1 MAGNLAFLS
10 DGTCGR
16 ELGRI
21 SQEGCR
27 YGATRVVR
35 DVEYYYWW
43 DGSIWNEF
51 PEIMDQAG
59 SVDNLPGPPRPFGEL
74 WRVIRYVPEK
84 NKNVWDYYFWDS
96 EKSLWRP
103 IKWYWNLDNAGKLP
117 KPGLVIG
124 EAHRV
129 TKQNVLAM
137 FNGEEWMPP
146 THSSLYDD
154 EPDRHFPSGFMQTM
168 SPDAKLV
175 YGSKTELHLE
185 PLPGGSGRI
194 WTGGEFVDASKST
207 AVFPSLGVLIYD
219 ADTETVSVESIE
231 PDVEYWVYLA
241 NSDARFSILGLPAN
255 GDKPSIPAWDF
266 RRKLFLSRNVDIN
279 GYLTNSDTI
288 NARLVGSIKT
298 DNTPYSEGGPYFV
311 RELDIS
317 LISRTVAFPETFR
330 EYSDFVVEF
339 ENEDTLKLRK
349 IDGSYGLFYVAGSLN
364 DLGTGATMY
373 RDQARIE
380 WNEALP
386 SKVERDTSD
395 ISPNSVYY
403 LYFSGKID
411 EWNFNEVNPSTGRPW
426 QSTDFGAENNY
437 VTELDMR
444 LTLFASTKLPD
455 RNVFSEAWPGYTARY
470 VGEVQTDAKGMFI
483 NSRNLSAIRQ
493 PVIIPS
499 TFDGLSEIQFDI
511 ISDTR
516 INVIRKPGSSGV
528 VNIRGDA
535 VLTYPSSSSSVH
547 YIDNSFPVYSYNE
560 TGEPPFIFG
569 EPVST
574 FRTQLH
580 VYMANGRNIWGEYA
594 NSLFVSSSDHINGYL
609 SESYPGNNARWLFSF
624 TPDSNG
630 KFTGP
635 FIQKAVIPVI
645 AEIDDSV
652 TETGKT
658 WSSKK
663 IDDRASTAVEDSK
676 DYTDS
681 HVVEY
686 VAQVMPQYVTDRLSD
701 YGTDQVI
708 PYVTDYV
715 FQNAIPSGVMLDF
728 AGGSAPTGFLLC
740 DGSAVSRSTY
750 SRLFGVI
757 GTVWGG
763 GNGSTTF
770 NLPDFRRRVA
780 VGSGGDGTGVL
791 GASVGNYGGEE
802 THTLS
807 NDEMPTHNHGGETG
821 PATASLKTSKT
832 IYDATGM
839 PTGVY
844 EAANTEHTHTISED
858 GGSQAHN
865 NIQPS
870 AVVLKIIKY

>member
-1 MAGNLAFLS
+1 LASNLSFLS
-10 DGTCGR
+10 DGTYGR

-21 SQEGCR
+21 SPDGCR
-27 YGATRVVR
+27 YGTIRAVR

-43 DGSIWNEF
+43 DGTVWNEF
-51 PEIMDQAG
+51 PEILDQAG
-59 SVDNLPGPPRPFGEL
+59 SFALLPGPPRPFGEL

-96 EKSLWRP
+96 EQSLWRP
-103 IKWYWNLDNAGKLP
+103 IKWYWNLDNIGKLP
-117 KPGLVIG
+117 TPGLIIG
-124 EAHRV
+124 EAHKV

-137 FNGEEWMPP
+137 FNGDEWMPP

-154 EPDRHFPSGFMQTM
+154 EPDRHFPAGFMQTL

-207 AVFPSLGVLIYD
+207 AVFPALGALIYD
-219 ADTETVSVESIE
+219 AYTETVRVESIE
-231 PDVEYWVYLA
+231 PDIEYWVYLA
-241 NSDARFSILGLPAN
+241 NSDSRFSVSGLPA
-255 GDKPSIPAWDF
+255 DEEKPAVPAWDF

-279 GYLTNSDTI
+279 GYLSNSDTI

-298 DNTPYSEGGPYFV
+298 DNTPYTEGGPYFV

-339 ENEDTLKLRK
+339 VNEDTLKLRK

-373 RDQARIE
+373 RDHARIE
-380 WNEALP
+380 WNESLT
-386 SKVERDTSD
+386 SKVERDTTG
-395 ISPNSVYY
+395 ISANTNYY

-411 EWNFNEVNPSTGRPW
+411 EWNFNAINTLTGRPW
-426 QSTDFGAENNY
+426 QSTDSQAEDYY
-437 VTELDMR
+437 VAELDMR

-455 RNVFSEAWPGYTARY
+455 HNVFSEAWPGYTARY
-470 VGEVQTDAKGMFI
+470 VGKVETDAKGLFV
-483 NSRNLSAIRQ
+483 NSRDLSAIRQ
-493 PVIIPS
+493 PIILPS
-499 TFDGLSEIQFDI
+499 TFDGLAEILFDVV
-511 ISDTR
+511 SDTR

-535 VLTYPSSSSSVH
+535 VLTYPPSSGSVH
-547 YIDNSFPVYSYNE
+547 FITNGSPVYVYDDQA
-560 TGEPPFIFG
+560 TPPLTQSGI
-569 EPVST
+569 VSDYQT
-574 FRTQLH
+574 RLN
-580 VYMANGRNIWGEYA
+580 VYMANSRDFWGDHK
-594 NSLFVSSSDHINGYL
+594 NDVFVSSRDHINGFL
-609 SESYPGNNARWLFSF
+609 SESYPGNNARWLFAF
-624 TPDSNG
+624 TPDANG

-635 FIQKAVIPVI
+635 FIKESVIPVV

-658 WSSKK
+658 WSSAK
-663 IDDRASTAVEDSK
+663 IDGKVDDSVESAVSGMTTYTN
-676 DYTDS
+676 DY
-681 HVVEY
+681 V
-686 VAQVMPQYVTDRLSD
+686 SD
-701 YGTDQVI
+701 YVDDFMAEYGPNQIV

-715 FQNAIPSGVMLDF
+715 FQNAIPAGVMLDF

-750 SRLFGVI
+750 SKLYGVI
-757 GTVWGG
+757 GTIWGG
-763 GNGSTTF
+763 GNGATTF

-780 VGSGGDGTGVL
+780 VGSGGSGSGVL
-791 GASVGNYGGEE
+791 GANVGNVGGEE
-802 THTLS
+802 NHTIS
-807 NDEMPTHNHGGETG
+807 NAEMPLHNHGGETG
-821 PATASLKTSKT
+821 LTVTAVQEGSHGYSSPNV
-832 IYDATGM
+832 TGILE
-839 PTGVY
+839 TQGR
-844 EAANTEHTHTISED
+844 EHLHGINWD
-858 GGSQAHN
+858 GQSQPHN

-870 AVVLKIIKY
+870 AIVLKIIKY

>member
-1 MAGNLAFLS
+1 MASNLAFLS
-10 DGTCGR
+10 DGNYGR

-21 SQEGCR
+21 SPEGCR

-35 DVEYYYWW
+35 AVEYYYWW

-59 SVDNLPGPPRPFGEL
+59 SFDRLPGPPRPFGEL
-74 WRVIRYVPEK
+74 WRVLRYVPEK
-84 NKNVWDYYFWDS
+84 NKNVWDYFFWDS

-103 IKWYWNLDNAGKLP
+103 IKWYWDLDSVAKLP
-117 KPGLVIG
+117 TPGLIIG

-129 TKQNVLAM
+129 TKHNVLAM
-137 FNGEEWMPP
+137 FNGDEWMPP

-154 EPDRHFPSGFMQTM
+154 EPDRHFPAGFMQTM

-207 AVFPSLGVLIYD
+207 AVFSSLAALICNK
-219 ADTETVSVESIE
+219 DTGIISCERIE
-231 PDVEYWVYLA
+231 PDLEYWVYLA
-241 NSDARFSILGLPAN
+241 NSDERFFVQGLPAD
-255 GDKPSIPAWDF
+255 GDTPPIPAWDF

-298 DNTPYSEGGPYFV
+298 DNTHYSEGGPYFV

-339 ENEDTLKLRK
+339 VNEDTLKLRK
-349 IDGSYGLFYVAGSLN
+349 IDGVYGLFYVAGSLN

-380 WNEALP
+380 WNESLT
-386 SKVERDTSD
+386 SKVERDSSY
-395 ISPNSVYY
+395 ISANTLYY

-411 EWNFNEVNPSTGRPW
+411 EWNFNAINPLTGRPW
-426 QSTDFGAENNY
+426 QSTDSQAEDYY
-437 VTELDMR
+437 VAELDMR

-470 VGEVQTDAKGMFI
+470 VGKVQTDAKKLFV
-483 NSRNLSAIRQ
+483 NSRDLSAIRQ
-493 PVIIPS
+493 PVIVPS
-499 TFDGLSEIQFDI
+499 TFDGLAEILFDVVSE
-511 ISDTR
+511 TR
-516 INVIRKPGSSGV
+516 VNVIRKPGSSGV
-528 VNIRGDA
+528 VNVRGDA
-535 VLTYPSSSSSVH
+535 VLTYPPSSVSVH
-547 YIDNSFPVYSYNE
+547 FITNTSPVYLYDDQA
-560 TGEPPFIFG
+560 TPPLTQSGI
-569 EPVST
+569 VSDYQT
-574 FRTQLH
+574 RLN
-580 VYMANGRNIWGEYA
+580 VYMANSREFWGDHK
-594 NSLFVSSSDHINGYL
+594 NDVFVSSQDHINGFL
-609 SESYPGNNARWLFSF
+609 SESFPGNNARWLFSF
-624 TPDSNG
+624 TPDANG

-635 FIQKAVIPVI
+635 FIKESVIPVV

-652 TETGKT
+652 IETGKT
-658 WSSKK
+658 WSSAKIDGK
-663 IDDRASTAVEDSK
+663 IDDSVETAVSGMTT
-676 DYTDS
+676 YTNN
-681 HVVEY
+681 Y
-686 VAQVMPQYVTDRLSD
+686 VSD
-701 YGTDQVI
+701 YVDDFMAEYGPNQIV

-715 FQNAIPSGVMLDF
+715 FQNAIPAGVMLDF

-780 VGSGGDGTGVL
+780 VGSGGSGSGGL
-791 GASVGNYGGEE
+791 GANVGNVGGEE
-802 THTLS
+802 NHTLS
-807 NDEMPTHNHGGETG
+807 NAEMPLHNHGGETG
-821 PATASLKTSKT
+821 LTVTAVQEGSHGYSSPNV
-832 IYDATGM
+832 TGILE
-839 PTGVY
+839 TQGR
-844 EAANTEHTHTISED
+844 EHLHSINWD
-858 GGSQAHN
+858 GQSQPHN

-870 AVVLKIIKY
+870 AIVLKIIKY